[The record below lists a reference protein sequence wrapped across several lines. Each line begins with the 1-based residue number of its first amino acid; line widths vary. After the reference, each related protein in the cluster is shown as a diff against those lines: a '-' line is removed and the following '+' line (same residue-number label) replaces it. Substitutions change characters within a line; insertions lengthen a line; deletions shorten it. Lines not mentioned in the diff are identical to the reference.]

1 MPYCFNCNV
10 YDKEMET
17 VCSDCSATLCIKCE
31 IDDDVLCGCY
41 GKCDSCGCDVNRGSD
56 GWPCMDCREWL
67 CNDCKNS
74 SECDR
79 CGRGGNGT
87 DSETKTDDETN
98 NDTDDANDDD
108 ANDDDANDDANDDRE
123 WKCNDCKN
131 APSRTCKTCGRRGID
146 SDDDDDTCNET
157 NNDTDDVKN
166 ANDDDASSK

>member
-67 CNDCKNS
+67 CNGCKNS

-87 DSETKTDDETN
+87 DDDTDD
-98 NDTDDANDDD
+98 DTDDANDDD
-108 ANDDDANDDANDDRE
+108 NNNNNNINDNDRE
-123 WKCNDCKN
+123 WKCNGCKN
-131 APSRTCKTCGRRGID
+131 LPSKTCRTCGRRGID
-146 SDDDDDTCNET
+146 SDDDDTKNE
-157 NNDTDDVKN
+157 N
-166 ANDDDASSK
+166 ASSK